1 MNNYSSVFSQIII
14 LYIIML
20 IGAIVN
26 RLKVVNDETIAG
38 MTKFMLNV
46 TIPATILTGLKDSG
60 ALLNAD
66 VLMMAG
72 LTIFSYIIVF
82 ILSLLILR
90 VLFVPKTQRPF
101 YQYISIFG
109 NIGFI
114 GYPMVMIMIGSHA
127 ILLAAIANVLYSL
140 MLYSL
145 GIYLMS
151 RYGEREGQAS
161 FEWKLMINP
170 GTIAAVICILLF
182 FCGIKL
188 PEVIGN
194 TADLLGGL
202 TSPLA
207 MIVVG
212 ASINRIKLGGVFNN
226 YRILIISIIKMTVY
240 PVAFAYL
247 LRFLGFSGMPALV
260 SVLFMGM
267 PIATTSVIT
276 AMEYNRNNLA
286 KASEATVIS
295 TIMLVLT
302 IPVLVYAMS
311 IITGAM

>member
-20 IGAIVN
+20 IGAVVN
-26 RLKVVNDETIAG
+26 RLKVVNDDTIAG

-60 ALLNAD
+60 ALSNAD

-82 ILSLLILR
+82 ILSLLILN

-101 YQYISIFG
+101 HQYISIFG

-114 GYPMVMIMIGSHA
+114 GYPMVMIMIGSQA

-161 FEWKLMINP
+161 FEWELMINP
-170 GTIAAVICILLF
+170 GTIAAVICIFLF

-188 PEVIGN
+188 PEVLGN

-212 ASINRIKLGGVFNN
+212 ASINRIKLGGVFKN

-295 TIMLVLT
+295 TIMLVVT